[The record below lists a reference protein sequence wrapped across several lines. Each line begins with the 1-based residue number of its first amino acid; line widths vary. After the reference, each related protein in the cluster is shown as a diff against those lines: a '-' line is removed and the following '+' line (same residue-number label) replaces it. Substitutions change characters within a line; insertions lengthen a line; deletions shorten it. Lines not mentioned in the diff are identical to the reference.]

1 MLRRIF
7 GILSAALLLS
17 GAAFPGPATEEAP
30 VPLPILMYHDV
41 KETKPGKD
49 RITPYEL
56 ESDLRYLLREGYTPV
71 AMAEVAAYVY
81 DGVPLPP
88 KPIVLSFDDGLLSV
102 YTTVGPLLEKYG
114 MKIVLSA
121 IGRSADEFSALPAGD
136 PRYAHATWSQLRELR
151 DRGLAEIQNHS
162 YDLHRDEGGMLGCQ
176 QRPGESGADYARRLS
191 EDLTRMQERAFAEL
205 GTVPDTF
212 AYPYGKYSALSEGVL
227 RELGF
232 RASLTCDFG
241 MNLLTRDP
249 DCLMGMK
256 RICRSH
262 GASLPALLDEAN
274 ESLKW
279 R

>member
-1 MLRRIF
+1 MLRRFLIF
-7 GILSAALLLS
+7 LGAVLILTGAASAA
-17 GAAFPGPATEEAP
+17 AAEPEP

-41 KETKPGKD
+41 KEAAPGKD
-49 RITPYEL
+49 SVTPAEL
-56 ESDLRYLLREGYTPV
+56 EGDLRYLLGAGYQPV
-71 AMAEVAAYVY
+71 TMAEVIAYVY
-81 DGVPLPP
+81 EGAPLPEM
-88 KPIVLSFDDGLLSV
+88 PIVLSFDDGLLSV

-121 IGRSADEFSALPAGD
+121 IGRSADEFSALPSGN

-151 DRGLAEIQNHS
+151 EKGLAEIQNHS

-176 QRPGESGADYARRLS
+176 QRPGESRGDYALRLS
-191 EDLTRMQERAFAEL
+191 EDLTRMQERVYAEL
-205 GTVPDTF
+205 GTAPDVF

-241 MNLLTRDP
+241 MNLLSRDP
-249 DCLMGMK
+249 DCLMGLK
-256 RICRSH
+256 RVCRSH
-262 GASLPALLDEAN
+262 GASLPALLAEAN

>member
-1 MLRRIF
+1 MLRRF
-7 GILSAALLLS
+7 FCALSAFLVLS
-17 GAAFPGPATEEAP
+17 GGAPALQEEA
-30 VPLPILMYHDV
+30 VPRPILMYHDV
-41 KETKPGKD
+41 KETRPGKD
-49 RITPYEL
+49 SVTPYEL
-56 ESDLRYLLREGYTPV
+56 ESDLRYLLRTGYTPV
-71 AMAEVAAYVY
+71 TMSEVIAYVY
-81 DGVPLPP
+81 EGASLPD

-102 YTTVGPLLEKYG
+102 YTTVGPLLAAYG
-114 MKIVLSA
+114 AKIVLSA
-121 IGRSADEFSALPAGD
+121 IGRSADEFSALPSGN
-136 PRYAHATWSQLRELR
+136 PRYAHATWSQLRELQKK
-151 DRGLAEIQNHS
+151 GLAEIQDHS

-176 QRPGESGADYARRLS
+176 QRPGENGADYALRLT
-191 EDLTRMQERAFAEL
+191 EDLCKMQERVQDEL

-212 AYPYGKYSALSEGVL
+212 AYPYGKYSDLSEGLL

-262 GASLPALLDEAN
+262 GADLASLLEEAG